1 MNKKI
6 TDYVIDL
13 VEVLNKQ
20 QKQIF
25 WGFFDIASMVLSIIV
40 SYILFYGLINPA
52 PVDYVIYTGLTFLFY
67 QLMIGFWGLNASISR
82 YSKITDFMKI
92 FFGVTISSILSYVI
106 CQYSSENN
114 FTSDSPKIFLATLF
128 YPLYRTLY
136 PINNILDSTSSY
148 HLAVDLL
155 KT

>member
-52 PVDYVIYTGLTFLFY
+52 PVDYVYEDFLRSDY
-67 QLMIGFWGLNASISR
+67 Q
-82 YSKITDFMKI
+82 
-92 FFGVTISSILSYVI
+92 
-106 CQYSSENN
+106 
-114 FTSDSPKIFLATLF
+114 
-128 YPLYRTLY
+128 
-136 PINNILDSTSSY
+136 
-148 HLAVDLL
+148 
-155 KT
+155 

>member
-106 CQYSSENN
+106 CYA
-114 FTSDSPKIFLATLF
+114 FLPLFF

-136 PINNILDSTSSY
+136 PINNFLDSTSSY

>member
-92 FFGVTISSILSYVI
+92 FLRCNY
-106 CQYSSENN
+106 Q
-114 FTSDSPKIFLATLF
+114 
-128 YPLYRTLY
+128 
-136 PINNILDSTSSY
+136 
-148 HLAVDLL
+148 
-155 KT
+155 